1 MNVSTMQINM
11 IFDPDACLDDAD
23 INDAYIYGIPLIL
36 MQLYVMHISL
46 ILDPDVYWSDAYMY
60 DAYICDS

>member
-1 MNVSTMQINM
+1 MNVSTMRINM

-23 INDAYIYGIPLIL
+23 INDAYIYDISLIL